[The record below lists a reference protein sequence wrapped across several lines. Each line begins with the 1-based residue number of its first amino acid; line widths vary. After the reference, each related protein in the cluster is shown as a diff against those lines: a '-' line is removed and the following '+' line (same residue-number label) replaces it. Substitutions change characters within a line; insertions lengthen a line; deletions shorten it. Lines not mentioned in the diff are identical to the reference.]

1 MEQNQRCRIN
11 ILKNN
16 LLKRNNILI
25 VSDNRPCNVKTHIT
39 YGSFLSKPLS
49 DNVIKRFHEIITA
62 HCELLVGSSSCKGQ
76 TY

>member
-1 MEQNQRCRIN
+1 MEQNQLCRIN

-39 YGSFLSKPLS
+39 YGSFLSKLS

-62 HCELLVGSSSCKGQ
+62 HCALLVGSSSRKGQ